1 MRLLQ
6 RLVSPAVVA
15 LVAAASVAAPAGAT
29 VRHRHHASRHRHD
42 GYRDVAGR
50 GRAPN
55 FAPPGYVDAGLLRPE
70 GPQGTGLLGHGGV
83 FGTGY
88 SNGTGLFGIGFFGL

>member
-1 MRLLQ
+1 MRLLHKFV
-6 RLVSPAVVA
+6 LPAVLA
-15 LVAAASVAAPAGAT
+15 LVATASVAAPAGAT

-42 GYRDVAGR
+42 GYSGVVGHGAV
-50 GRAPN
+50 PN
-55 FAPPGYVDAGLLRPE
+55 YAPPGYVAAGRLRPE